1 MCGEAN
7 FSRSQRDEIRFASR
21 TGASAWWFDGLQ
33 WLSKKAKNN
42 KSARNL
48 TENSISPEIGYDRG
62 LLIPSIPWKLRHS
75 AVIDGDFP
83 TSDTMHAPEARIN
96 DKKISR
102 RRRRFHRESSDERRA
117 VHYSTSIARV
127 RVRDEKKKQQKVSL
141 SPSQK
146 RGSKERCLTFA
157 SYFTCFM
164 CPRLLLGSFVYLI
177 SKESEER
184 PEKKT
189 RKTNSCF

>member
-1 MCGEAN
+1 M
-7 FSRSQRDEIRFASR
+7 I
-21 TGASAWWFDGLQ
+21 
-33 WLSKKAKNN
+33 
-42 KSARNL
+42 
-48 TENSISPEIGYDRG
+48 
-62 LLIPSIPWKLRHS
+62 
-75 AVIDGDFP
+75 
-83 TSDTMHAPEARIN
+83 
-96 DKKISR
+96 KKISR

-184 PEKKT
+184 PEKK
-189 RKTNSCF
+189 NSKDEFMLLISLPRGDVQANTHSRRAERRRFFSY

>member
-1 MCGEAN
+1 M
-7 FSRSQRDEIRFASR
+7 I
-21 TGASAWWFDGLQ
+21 
-33 WLSKKAKNN
+33 
-42 KSARNL
+42 
-48 TENSISPEIGYDRG
+48 
-62 LLIPSIPWKLRHS
+62 
-75 AVIDGDFP
+75 
-83 TSDTMHAPEARIN
+83 
-96 DKKISR
+96 KKISR

-184 PEKKT
+184 PEKKKLERRIHAFNFASSRRCAGKYT
-189 RKTNSCF
+189 LEKGGKKKIFFVLKERGARERKASRERNSFFLH